1 MDIQLQELIDKIK
14 KEGISKAEEDAK
26 ATIDAAEKK
35 AEQIIADANA
45 KAEEIL
51 KNAKAEIQRV
61 EKASEEAI
69 VQAGRNMLLSFKD
82 GIINELD
89 GLI

>member
-35 AEQIIADANA
+35 KQN
-45 KAEEIL
+45 KLLQMLMQKQKKSLKMLKQKFNVLKRLVKKQLFKPEEICCCLL
-51 KNAKAEIQRV
+51 KME
-61 EKASEEAI
+61 
-69 VQAGRNMLLSFKD
+69 LLM
-82 GIINELD
+82 N
-89 GLI
+89 